1 MESGFAGTKSENL
14 VPSTPVSMSETAGSL
29 SNAMSRTGISYRLQD
44 NRLSLSDGPIVIR
57 DAAFGAVILENG
69 RSRVICPQ
77 DEPIVESVV
86 CETPLGRG
94 LETVYSWTMPEGY
107 GFKYKVT
114 RVGSDRLTVAA
125 EFVNG
130 SLHPVYLQR
139 FLLLDT
145 PRGGLTVRG
154 AAADWMLAT
163 TDVEA
168 RRMGTLERTLPSEDA
183 LRVEKAFNRE
193 YLTASGDSVKM
204 ADGAW
209 RGYRDDMTLYAAAG
223 EGVSMAAVGLVS
235 DVYFHVRT
243 EGTSM
248 KLEVFGDMSEV
259 LVEPGEVRP
268 SDEVLL
274 SFCPWGAAQEG
285 KDRWLA
291 EVAGV
296 NLTKK
301 PVYGWCS
308 WYRSMRNITQEDIL
322 AMTDYLGKNRNK
334 LPMEVFQIDDGWQKQ
349 YYDWNEA
356 GKFSLGMDSLARSIR
371 QAGMVPGVW
380 LSPVAPNPGWDRGGW
395 LFPVSW
401 YAKTR
406 TGVPD
411 WERLDPTNPDVAAFI
426 TTSLRNMYRK
436 GYRYFKIDFNNL
448 PLMGVR
454 LFNPKMTRLQ
464 AQRELFRLYREAIG
478 PESYLMA
485 CNPDQ
490 RLFVGYADANRIGP
504 DCLPF
509 DGFTQKWASDDM
521 PTNAWGLYYPIMAMA
536 GRGYQ
541 NRITTMG
548 DPDVTYL
555 GQTGKARP
563 AQLLTYHS
571 FIGLYGGFAMT
582 SDHLY
587 KPEFGGEQSVRM
599 MEQLYPVSREAGH
612 AFSGGYDIFGR
623 EFGYVADR
631 PYGRSIDLILWN
643 PQHDRNA
650 DLTMRHVP
658 VDTLGGRF
666 HVWSFWDERYEGVQD
681 GSYTVRDVAPFEH
694 KLLRLTALSDG
705 PCLIGS
711 NLHISMGATEV
722 ISLRCDGDRLVV
734 ELDPNAGARD
744 GKLFFYSEQSVSSV
758 SSTNSDVFVCKIQ
771 EHVYAVTL
779 SDRERDKREIL
790 TLQLGGKEAPSEKD
804 IRKDKRLAGRYRHA
818 SFDRAWLRSW

>member
-1 MESGFAGTKSENL
+1 
-14 VPSTPVSMSETAGSL
+14 
-29 SNAMSRTGISYRLQD
+29 MSRTGISYRLQD

-145 PRGGLTVRG
+145 PRGGFTVRG

-209 RGYRDDMTLYAAAG
+209 RGYRDDMTLYAAGG

-395 LFPVSW
+395 LFPGMP
-401 YAKTR
+401 KPGPECP
-406 TGVPD
+406 TGSGSIRPIPM
-411 WERLDPTNPDVAAFI
+411 WRL
-426 TTSLRNMYRK
+426 L
-436 GYRYFKIDFNNL
+436 L
-448 PLMGVR
+448 PLR
-454 LFNPKMTRLQ
+454 C
-464 AQRELFRLYREAIG
+464 AICTARVTAI
-478 PESYLMA
+478 SKS
-485 CNPDQ
+485 
-490 RLFVGYADANRIGP
+490 I
-504 DCLPF
+504 
-509 DGFTQKWASDDM
+509 S
-521 PTNAWGLYYPIMAMA
+521 
-536 GRGYQ
+536 
-541 NRITTMG
+541 ITC
-548 DPDVTYL
+548 
-555 GQTGKARP
+555 R
-563 AQLLTYHS
+563 
-571 FIGLYGGFAMT
+571 
-582 SDHLY
+582 
-587 KPEFGGEQSVRM
+587 
-599 MEQLYPVSREAGH
+599 
-612 AFSGGYDIFGR
+612 
-623 EFGYVADR
+623 
-631 PYGRSIDLILWN
+631 
-643 PQHDRNA
+643 
-650 DLTMRHVP
+650 
-658 VDTLGGRF
+658 
-666 HVWSFWDERYEGVQD
+666 
-681 GSYTVRDVAPFEH
+681 
-694 KLLRLTALSDG
+694 
-705 PCLIGS
+705 
-711 NLHISMGATEV
+711 
-722 ISLRCDGDRLVV
+722 
-734 ELDPNAGARD
+734 
-744 GKLFFYSEQSVSSV
+744 
-758 SSTNSDVFVCKIQ
+758 
-771 EHVYAVTL
+771 
-779 SDRERDKREIL
+779 
-790 TLQLGGKEAPSEKD
+790 
-804 IRKDKRLAGRYRHA
+804 
-818 SFDRAWLRSW
+818 

>member
-145 PRGGLTVRG
+145 PRGGFTVRG

-209 RGYRDDMTLYAAAG
+209 RGYRDDMTLYAAGG

-301 PVYGWCS
+301 PVYGWGS
-308 WYRSMRNITQEDIL
+308 WYRSMRNIMQEDIL
-322 AMTDYLGKNRNK
+322 AMTDYLGKNRK
-334 LPMEVFQIDDGWQKQ
+334 K
-349 YYDWNEA
+349 
-356 GKFSLGMDSLARSIR
+356 K
-371 QAGMVPGVW
+371 
-380 LSPVAPNPGWDRGGW
+380 
-395 LFPVSW
+395 
-401 YAKTR
+401 
-406 TGVPD
+406 
-411 WERLDPTNPDVAAFI
+411 
-426 TTSLRNMYRK
+426 
-436 GYRYFKIDFNNL
+436 
-448 PLMGVR
+448 
-454 LFNPKMTRLQ
+454 
-464 AQRELFRLYREAIG
+464 
-478 PESYLMA
+478 
-485 CNPDQ
+485 
-490 RLFVGYADANRIGP
+490 
-504 DCLPF
+504 
-509 DGFTQKWASDDM
+509 
-521 PTNAWGLYYPIMAMA
+521 
-536 GRGYQ
+536 
-541 NRITTMG
+541 
-548 DPDVTYL
+548 
-555 GQTGKARP
+555 
-563 AQLLTYHS
+563 
-571 FIGLYGGFAMT
+571 
-582 SDHLY
+582 
-587 KPEFGGEQSVRM
+587 
-599 MEQLYPVSREAGH
+599 
-612 AFSGGYDIFGR
+612 
-623 EFGYVADR
+623 
-631 PYGRSIDLILWN
+631 
-643 PQHDRNA
+643 
-650 DLTMRHVP
+650 
-658 VDTLGGRF
+658 
-666 HVWSFWDERYEGVQD
+666 
-681 GSYTVRDVAPFEH
+681 
-694 KLLRLTALSDG
+694 
-705 PCLIGS
+705 
-711 NLHISMGATEV
+711 
-722 ISLRCDGDRLVV
+722 
-734 ELDPNAGARD
+734 
-744 GKLFFYSEQSVSSV
+744 VSSR
-758 SSTNSDVFVCKIQ
+758 NWFI
-771 EHVYAVTL
+771 H
-779 SDRERDKREIL
+779 
-790 TLQLGGKEAPSEKD
+790 
-804 IRKDKRLAGRYRHA
+804 RH
-818 SFDRAWLRSW
+818 